1 MPGLGKG
8 STVFGNRLGCGWLM
22 LLVVSLLAL
31 ASCNSSQPQSP
42 STSSTNSTG
51 SVSSTDAGRSV
62 ESAAQGDRLQV
73 VATFL
78 PLYWFTKAVAG
89 DAAEVQVLI
98 PPGTEVHEYQSKPSD
113 VQAIAQADLLVKNG
127 LGLETFLDNTV
138 ASAQNSKL
146 VVADASQGIQP
157 LSEVSPVVE
166 AGAGHAEGDGHDHHD
181 HAAGNPHVWLDPVL
195 VQQQVANIRDAL
207 VKADPQNKTTYEAN
221 AAAYVQQLKS
231 LDRQFQETL
240 QQYPNCTFVTF
251 HDAYP
256 YLAQRYDL
264 KQVAVVE
271 LPEDNLSPADVQR
284 AIAAV
289 REYKVK
295 ALFGEP
301 GADNKL
307 LAALSQDLKLDLR
320 VLDSLEAGSL
330 DPQYYFTAMTNNL
343 QTLKSACQ

>member
-1 MPGLGKG
+1 MVGG
-8 STVFGNRLGCGWLM
+8 RLGHRGLM
-22 LLVVSLLAL
+22 LLMLPLVAL
-31 ASCNSSQPQSP
+31 MGCNPPQPQSTD
-42 STSSTNSTG
+42 SANTG
-51 SVSSTDAGRSV
+51 STASGVSVGAAG
-62 ESAAQGDRLQV
+62 QGDRLQV

-89 DAAEVQVLI
+89 DVAEVQVLI

-113 VQAIAQADLLVKNG
+113 VQAIAQADVLVKNG

-146 VVADASQGIQP
+146 VVTDASQGIQT
-157 LSEVSPVVE
+157 LSEVSPVVD
-166 AGAGHAEGDGHDHHD
+166 AGAGHAEGDAHGDHD

-207 VKADPQNKTTYEAN
+207 VKADPQNKATYEAN
-221 AAAYVQQLKS
+221 AATYVKQLQA

-284 AIAAV
+284 AIAAIK
-289 REYKVK
+289 EYKVK

-307 LAALSQDLKLDLR
+307 LTALSQDLKLDLR
-320 VLDSLEAGSL
+320 ALDSLEAGSL

-343 QTLKSACQ
+343 QTLQSACQ